1 MAYSSS
7 PGGELKI
14 RANACPEN
22 WSTRHRALDCLR
34 RSPVVKAH
42 SCFITLQISNTQT
55 CEIFSK
61 QILLCCFHFRQ
72 ISRPVNLLNSLEQTS
87 PMRETRGAYQ
97 IPKKQR
103 CLWMHLSEVH
113 TYDRRMV
120 ALSRTPH
127 LREAGAEQQAF
138 PVAEGPH

>member
-1 MAYSSS
+1 
-7 PGGELKI
+7 
-14 RANACPEN
+14 
-22 WSTRHRALDCLR
+22 
-34 RSPVVKAH
+34 
-42 SCFITLQISNTQT
+42 
-55 CEIFSK
+55 
-61 QILLCCFHFRQ
+61 
-72 ISRPVNLLNSLEQTS
+72 
-87 PMRETRGAYQ
+87 MRETRGAYQ

-120 ALSRTPH
+120 ALSRTAH

>member
-1 MAYSSS
+1 
-7 PGGELKI
+7 
-14 RANACPEN
+14 
-22 WSTRHRALDCLR
+22 
-34 RSPVVKAH
+34 
-42 SCFITLQISNTQT
+42 
-55 CEIFSK
+55 
-61 QILLCCFHFRQ
+61 
-72 ISRPVNLLNSLEQTS
+72 
-87 PMRETRGAYQ
+87 MRETRGAYQ

-127 LREAGAEQQAF
+127 LREAGAERQAF